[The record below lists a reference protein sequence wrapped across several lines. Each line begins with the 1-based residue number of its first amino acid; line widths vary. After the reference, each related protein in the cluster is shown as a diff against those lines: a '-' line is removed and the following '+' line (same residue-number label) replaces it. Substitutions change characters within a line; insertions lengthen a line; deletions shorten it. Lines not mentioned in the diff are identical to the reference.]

1 MNQKSLMRKKTV
13 ALAFHDTIPVFAGY
27 IVLGIGFGVM
37 LRVNGYGVIWAFFMS
52 IFMYA
57 GAMQYAAV
65 GILASGASVASTA
78 VATVLINI
86 RHIFYGI
93 SLLQKYKG
101 LGIQKLYMIFAL
113 TDETYALVS
122 GHDTPEHVSRK
133 MYYFLVSLF
142 DHCYWILGCC
152 LGAILGS
159 VLKINFE
166 GIDFALTALFVS
178 ILIDQWLSTKNHVPV
193 LIGMISTAV
202 CLAVFGSENFL
213 IPSMIVIVLILTLTK
228 KKIKMTPE
236 MEEEQK
242 KRDEEFR
249 AKVEERVQRVME
261 LDEDADHLK
270 AEAAFEKDAYVSKT
284 EAASEKERNIEKKTD
299 SIKEAMVEMG
309 KEEFDV

>member
-1 MNQKSLMRKKTV
+1 MNEKSSMMKKTA

-86 RHIFYGI
+86 RHIFYGM

-122 GHDTPEHVSRK
+122 GKDTPETVSRK
-133 MYYFLVSLF
+133 SYYFLVSLF

-159 VLKINFE
+159 LLKINFE

-178 ILIDQWLSTKNHVPV
+178 ILIDQWLSTKNHLPV
-193 LIGMISTAV
+193 LIGMVSTAI
-202 CLAVFGSENFL
+202 CLGIFGSENFL
-213 IPSMIVIVLILTLTK
+213 IPSMIVIVIILTLTRK
-228 KKIKMTPE
+228 KTKVTPE
-236 MEEEQK
+236 MEAEQK
-242 KRDEEFR
+242 KKDEEFR
-249 AKVEERVQRVME
+249 QKVEERIQRVVE
-261 LDEDADHLK
+261 LDDKEDIKK
-270 AEAAFEKDAYVSKT
+270 AILEIET
-284 EAASEKERNIEKKTD
+284 EVEEKEEQ
-299 SIKEAMVEMG
+299 
-309 KEEFDV
+309 DV

>member
-1 MNQKSLMRKKTV
+1 MNEKAMMRKR
-13 ALAFHDTIPVFAGY
+13 AAGLAFHDTIPVFAGY

-37 LRVNGYGVIWAFFMS
+37 LRVNGFGVIWAFFMS

-65 GILASGASVASTA
+65 GILASSASVFSTA
-78 VATVLINI
+78 VTTVLVNI

-101 LGIQKLYMIFAL
+101 LGVAKLYMIFAL

-122 GHDTPEHVSRK
+122 TKKMPEGVSRK
-133 MYYFLVSLF
+133 AYYFFVSLF

-166 GIDFALTALFVS
+166 GIDFALTALFVT
-178 ILIDQWLSTKNHVPV
+178 ILVDQWLSTKNHLPV
-193 LIGMISTAV
+193 LIGMASTAV
-202 CLAVFGSENFL
+202 CLAIFGSEKFL

-228 KKIKMTPE
+228 KKTKMTPE
-236 MEEEQK
+236 MEEEQRK
-242 KRDEEFR
+242 KDEEYR
-249 AKVEERVQRVME
+249 
-261 LDEDADHLK
+261 
-270 AEAAFEKDAYVSKT
+270 
-284 EAASEKERNIEKKTD
+284 RNIEEKVQAIVDLDKD
-299 SIKEAMVEMG
+299 EAKVVLEKAVQKEASHE
-309 KEEFDV
+309 